1 MYNRIF
7 YGAIFLL
14 LAGVIAFGG
23 SALGQGTTPAASS
36 ENEPLRTI
44 SVSGSG
50 QASLTPDVA
59 YIFIGVQTEN
69 KDASEA
75 VSANSTR
82 ANRIMDAL
90 RRSGIAARDIRTS
103 NFSIYPQT
111 QYDNQGRPTGE
122 ITYIVNNTVNV
133 TVRDINRV
141 GSVLDSA
148 VEAGANSIN
157 GIQFDVIDRTAATS
171 QARQAAVANARAVA
185 EEVAAA
191 AGVQLGEVQT
201 INVHGGGYSVPVYGR
216 AAQDAAESIPVS
228 PGEMT
233 ISVEVSIVYA
243 IR

>member
-1 MYNRIF
+1 LRDDTL
-7 YGAIFLL
+7 GLL
-14 LAGVIAFGG
+14 DQRQQDMLGIDLVMTIALDDL
-23 SALGQGTTPAASS
+23 SRALGGFLGALSK
-36 ENEPLRTI
+36 TI
-44 SVSGSG
+44 KSHH
-50 QASLTPDVA
+50 
-59 YIFIGVQTEN
+59 
-69 KDASEA
+69 
-75 VSANSTR
+75 
-82 ANRIMDAL
+82 M
-90 RRSGIAARDIRTS
+90 
-103 NFSIYPQT
+103 
-111 QYDNQGRPTGE
+111 
-122 ITYIVNNTVNV
+122 NV

-148 VEAGANSIN
+148 VEAGANTIN
-157 GIQFDVIDRTAATS
+157 GIQFDVLDRTAATS
-171 QARQAAVANARAVA
+171 EARRAAVANARAVA